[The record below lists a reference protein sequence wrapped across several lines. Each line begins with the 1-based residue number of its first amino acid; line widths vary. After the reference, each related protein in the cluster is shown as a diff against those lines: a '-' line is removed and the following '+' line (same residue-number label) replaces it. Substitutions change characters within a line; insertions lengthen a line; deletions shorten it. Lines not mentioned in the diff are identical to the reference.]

1 MAASGHC
8 AALRC
13 LKTCVAWC
21 PSGQIVTMETSEG
34 LLVEHPPCPFF
45 HRLNQ
50 QTTWLRAANPL
61 HPVLQQAS
69 GGRVLTKVF
78 ASFAGGVPKV
88 NRNKRDPALQQG
100 YWSDSDLACFRCLQK
115 DNGPSQPKSSSR
127 SIGWDENLSLTACE
141 QVHGLSRHG
150 RHGPRF
156 LFLCSNFQV

>member
-1 MAASGHC
+1 
-8 AALRC
+8 
-13 LKTCVAWC
+13 
-21 PSGQIVTMETSEG
+21 METSEG
-34 LLVEHPPCPFF
+34 LLLEHPLCPFF
-45 HRLNQ
+45 DRLNQ
-50 QTTWLRAANPL
+50 QTTRLRAANPL
-61 HPVLQQAS
+61 HTVLQLAS
-69 GGRVLTKVF
+69 RGRVLTKAF

-88 NRNKRDPALQQG
+88 NKRDPALQQG

-156 LFLCSNFQV
+156 LFLRSNFQV